1 MLLKYLVGVQIYE
14 NNVFLELTF
23 LENFITH
30 VQAVTVLKQSNAV

>member
-23 LENFITH
+23 LENFITQ